1 MSPMSRLGSKIG
13 KIMKYALPDGAFPF
27 HFGEISVT
35 LTRDALRA
43 GGVFRE
49 GPYPTHDQNRRGS
62 AFA

>member
-1 MSPMSRLGSKIG
+1 
-13 KIMKYALPDGAFPF
+13 MKYALPDGAFPF